1 MNILVTGGAGFVGSN
16 LIKQLTID
24 GHYVESLDNYSS
36 GHKRNEHFQCQ
47 YRHFDIKDSF
57 DLINFTR
64 KPDVIFHL
72 AAQARI
78 QPSFKNPKDT
88 LDDNILGTMN
98 VLELARK
105 KKIQVI
111 YSGSSSRHYNLYG
124 SPYALS
130 KNVGEE
136 LCRMYAKVYGVNASI
151 CRFYNVYGE
160 GQITYGKY
168 ATVIGLF
175 QHQHLRCQSLTIV
188 GDGEQSRDFT
198 HIDDI
203 VDGLI
208 KCMNVYSGDCVGE
221 TLELGSGKAYTINE
235 VAKMFLNKFN
245 DKTVEY
251 LPERKGEYPS
261 TLCDI
266 SKASLRINYKP
277 KVDLKDYIKNWLEI
291 NGKKFV
297 Y

>member
-16 LIKQLTID
+16 LIKQLID
-24 GHYVESLDNYSS
+24 DNHYVESLDNYSS
-36 GHKRNEHFQCQ
+36 GHKRNEHFGCQ

-72 AAQARI
+72 AAKSRI

-136 LCRMYAKVYGVNASI
+136 LCRMYAKVYDVNATI

-175 QHQHLRCQSLTIV
+175 QHKYLRCQSLTIV

-203 VDGLI
+203 VNGLI
-208 KCMNVYSGDCVGE
+208 QTMNVYCGQFVGE
-221 TLELGSGKAYTINE
+221 TIELGSCKSYTINE

-251 LPERKGEYPS
+251 LPARKGEYAS

-266 SKASLRINYKP
+266 SKAREQINYQP